1 MSEQMTLVMEPV
13 AVPEPPT
20 TDTGEPVIIRQL
32 PIIEEHLELIR
43 DEVRAETERAMSL
56 VALPETLQTIKSTR
70 ASLTK
75 KFDALEGLRKQV
87 KKAVMDPYTAFEA
100 VYKDC
105 VTLPFKAADAD
116 LKRKVDT
123 VEGEI
128 KGKAEEKL
136 YAYFAEL
143 QGVHHLEWL
152 TLDRLDV
159 KMTMTEAKKKEPSGL
174 MAKLRSD
181 MEHIAQDV
189 DAISTMDD
197 AAEILAEYKTVLNVS
212 QAIAGVSARHRRI
225 EAERQDAERR
235 AQAALEEAE
244 RQKAIQE
251 AMPAP
256 TVESEPL
263 QAPVVEPVKPAK
275 SPDDVLTLAFTV
287 TATRAKL
294 IELKRFLDDGGY
306 TYE

>member
-1 MSEQMTLVMEPV
+1 MSEQMTLVMEPA
-13 AVPEPPT
+13 AVPEPPA

-43 DEVRAETERAMSL
+43 DSVKAETERAMSL
-56 VALPETLQTIKSTR
+56 VAIPETLQTIKATR

-75 KFDALEGLRKQV
+75 QFDALEGLRKQV

-105 VTLPFKAADAD
+105 VTVPFKAADAD

-136 YAYFAEL
+136 YAYFVEL
-143 QGVHHLEWL
+143 QGVHGLEWL

-212 QAIAGVSARHRRI
+212 QAIAAVNARRRRI
-225 EAERQDAERR
+225 EAERQEAERR
-235 AQAALEEAE
+235 AQAAREEAE
-244 RQKAIQE
+244 RQKAIQD

-256 TVESEPL
+256 AVESEPL
-263 QAPVVEPVKPAK
+263 QAPTVEPVAEP
-275 SPDDVLTLAFTV
+275 PVLYTVAFTIRG
-287 TATRAKL
+287 TRDQIVALKAYL
-294 IELKRFLDDGGY
+294 AEHEIEVIK
-306 TYE
+306 